1 MKLKGNMR
9 IELTDVNTRDVE
21 TVAEENMVTNAVN
34 NILGLNPMGVFYEV
48 GESIDGIKWQSGLLP
63 ICPNMIGGILLF
75 SKPLAEQPDNT
86 YPMSDNLPVAY
97 ASNNVNATANVA
109 RGSMN
114 LTESKVLDNGYKFV
128 WEFTPSQG
136 NGTIAAAALTSAQ
149 GGANAYGS
157 LVGDSTAFLQLKSI
171 KLDSLSTAKQLVLF
185 ETVEMDF
192 EKNLLISITFQDT
205 GVRIRKV
212 HLPVFTLGLNEKLDD
227 TTYTVLEDKVIQTA
241 TFRFLGSYTL
251 YGEFLDGG
259 DGYWYGFSNEGNSS
273 GSATMLWVKILKTD
287 YSMTEGQWT
296 LSNAKLIDVG
306 NRDETDT
313 FPERVLKCCMR
324 NGYLYVMANN
334 KKGIY
339 KINTANSSDVTLI
352 ELGFTSKWK
361 PLCEAG
367 TCEVYM
373 TLIGDL
379 IIGGDF
385 QVTASDTVIHTQ
397 GSFRLNDAA
406 TPLFQYK
413 NFLLGWGGSY
423 GSEYRTMYLL
433 TPYLASI
440 NNLSSAVVKTVDKT
454 MKITYTLTEE
464 SAAGQS

>member
-1 MKLKGNMR
+1 MRLTGNMR
-9 IELTDVNTRDVE
+9 MELTDVNTGEME

-34 NILGLNPMGVFYEV
+34 HILGLNPMGVFYEA
-48 GESIDGIKWQSGLLP
+48 GDSIDGIEWHGSLLP

-75 SKPLAEQPDNT
+75 SQALPEEADYIYSTSNK
-86 YPMSDNLPVAY
+86 LPVAY
-97 ASNNVNATANVA
+97 ASNNVNSTANLA

-114 LTESKVLDNGYKFV
+114 LTESKALENGYKFV

-149 GGANAYGS
+149 GGANGYGS
-157 LVGDSTAFLQLKSI
+157 LVNDSSTFLQLKSI
-171 KLDSLSTAKQLVLF
+171 RLDDLSQAKQMVLF
-185 ETVEMDF
+185 ETVEVDF
-192 EKNLLISITFQDT
+192 EKNLLYSITFQDT

-212 HLPVFTLGLNEKLDD
+212 QIPIFSLGLNEKLDD
-227 TTYTVLEDKVIQTA
+227 TTYTVLDDRVIQTS

-273 GSATMLWVKILKTD
+273 GSAEMMWVKIKKED
-287 YSMTEGQWT
+287 YSMTEGLWT
-296 LSNAKLIDVG
+296 LSNAKLMDVG
-306 NRDETDT
+306 NRDGNGS
-313 FPERVLKCCMR
+313 FPERFLKCCMR
-324 NGYLYVMANN
+324 NGYLYVMAYD

-339 KINTANSSDVTLI
+339 KINISNSSDVTVI
-352 ELGFTSKWK
+352 PLGFTSKWK
-361 PLCEAG
+361 PLCETG

-379 IIGGDF
+379 IVGGDF
-385 QVTASDTVIHTQ
+385 QVAANDTIIRTQ

-413 NFLLGWGGSY
+413 NFLLRWGGSY
-423 GSEYRTMYLL
+423 GTEYRTMYLL
-433 TPYLASI
+433 TPYLVSI

-454 MKITYTLTEE
+454 MKITYTLTQE
-464 SAAGQS
+464 

>member
-1 MKLKGNMR
+1 MRLTGTMR
-9 IELTDVNTRDVE
+9 IELTDVNTGEV
-21 TVAEENMVTNAVN
+21 TAVTEENMVTDAVN
-34 NILGLNPMGVFYEV
+34 HILGLNPMGVFYEI
-48 GESIDGIKWQSGLLP
+48 GESIDGVKWQEALLP
-63 ICPNMIGGILLF
+63 VCPNMIGGILLF
-75 SKPLAEQPDNT
+75 SKVLEERVDNI
-86 YPMSDNLPVAY
+86 YSLSDNLPVAY
-97 ASNNVNATANVA
+97 ASNNVNSTANLA

-114 LTESKVLDNGYKFV
+114 LTESKKLDNGYKFV

-157 LVGDSTAFLQLKSI
+157 LVNDSSTFLQIKSI
-171 KLDSLSTAKQLVLF
+171 KLDGMTMVRELVLF
-185 ETVEMDF
+185 ETVEVDF
-192 EKNLLISITFQDT
+192 ERNLLYSITYQDT

-212 HLPVFTLGLNEKLDD
+212 HIPIFTVGLNEKLDD
-227 TTYTVLEDKVIQTA
+227 TSFEVVDDRVIQTS
-241 TFRFLGSYTL
+241 TFRFLGGYTL
-251 YGEFLDGG
+251 YGEFLDGR

-273 GSATMLWVKILKTD
+273 GSATMVWVKIKKED
-287 YSMTEGQWT
+287 YSMTEGEWT
-296 LSNAKLIDVG
+296 LSNAKLMDVG
-306 NRDETDT
+306 RREEDSS
-313 FPERVLKCCMR
+313 FPERYLQCCIR

-339 KINTANSSDVTLI
+339 KINLSNSSDVTLI
-352 ELGFTSKWK
+352 NLGFTSKWK
-361 PLCEAG
+361 PLCETG

-373 TLIGDL
+373 TLVGDL

-385 QVTASDTVIHTQ
+385 QVTVEDKVIHTQ

-464 SAAGQS
+464 AAP

>member
-1 MKLKGNMR
+1 MRLTGTMR
-9 IELTDVNTRDVE
+9 IELTDVNTGEV
-21 TVAEENMVTNAVN
+21 TAVTEENMVTDAVN
-34 NILGLNPMGVFYEV
+34 HILGLNPMGVFYEI
-48 GESIDGIKWQSGLLP
+48 GESIDGVKWQEALLP
-63 ICPNMIGGILLF
+63 VCPNMIGGILLF
-75 SKPLAEQPDNT
+75 SKVLEERVDNI
-86 YPMSDNLPVAY
+86 YSLSDNLPVAY
-97 ASNNVNATANVA
+97 ASNNVNSTANVA

-114 LTESKVLDNGYKFV
+114 LTESKKLDNGYKFV

-136 NGTIAAAALTSAQ
+136 NGTIAAVVLTSAQ

-157 LVGDSTAFLQLKSI
+157 LVNDSTTFLQIKSI
-171 KLDSLSTAKQLVLF
+171 KLDGMAMARELVLF
-185 ETVEMDF
+185 ETVEVDF
-192 EKNLLISITFQDT
+192 ERNLLYSITYQDT

-212 HLPVFTLGLNEKLDD
+212 HIPIFTVGLNEKLDD
-227 TTYTVLEDKVIQTA
+227 SSFAVVDDRVIQTS
-241 TFRFLGSYTL
+241 TFRFLGDYTL

-273 GSATMLWVKILKTD
+273 GSATMVWVKIKKED
-287 YSMTEGQWT
+287 YSMTEGEWT
-296 LSNAKLIDVG
+296 LSNAKLMDVG
-306 NRDETDT
+306 RREEDSS
-313 FPERVLKCCMR
+313 FPERYLKCCIR
-324 NGYLYVMANN
+324 KGYLYVMANN

-339 KINTANSSDVTLI
+339 KINLANSSDVTLI
-352 ELGFTSKWK
+352 SLGFTSKWK
-361 PLCEAG
+361 PLCETG

-385 QVTASDTVIHTQ
+385 QVTVEDKVIHTQ

-464 SAAGQS
+464 AAP

>member
-1 MKLKGNMR
+1 MRLTGTMR
-9 IELTDVNTRDVE
+9 IELTDVNTGEV
-21 TVAEENMVTNAVN
+21 TAVMEENMVTDAVN
-34 NILGLNPMGVFYEV
+34 HILGLNPMGVFYEI
-48 GESIDGIKWQSGLLP
+48 GESIDGVKWQEALLP
-63 ICPNMIGGILLF
+63 VCPNMIGGILLF
-75 SKPLAEQPDNT
+75 SKVLEERVDNI
-86 YPMSDNLPVAY
+86 YSLSDNLPVAY
-97 ASNNVNATANVA
+97 ASNNVNSTANVA

-114 LTESKVLDNGYKFV
+114 LTESKKLDNGYKFV

-157 LVGDSTAFLQLKSI
+157 LVNDSTTFLQLKSI
-171 KLDSLSTAKQLVLF
+171 KLDGMAMARELVLF
-185 ETVEMDF
+185 EAVEVDF
-192 EKNLLISITFQDT
+192 ERNLLYSITYQDT

-212 HLPVFTLGLNEKLDD
+212 HIPIFTVGLNEKLDD
-227 TTYTVLEDKVIQTA
+227 SSFAVVDDRVIQTS
-241 TFRFLGSYTL
+241 TFRFLGDYTL

-273 GSATMLWVKILKTD
+273 GSATMVWVKIKKED
-287 YSMTEGQWT
+287 YSMTEGKWT
-296 LSNAKLIDVG
+296 LSNAKLMDVG
-306 NRDETDT
+306 RREEDSS
-313 FPERVLKCCMR
+313 FPERYLKCCIR
-324 NGYLYVMANN
+324 KGYLYVMANN

-339 KINTANSSDVTLI
+339 KINLANSSDVTLI
-352 ELGFTSKWK
+352 SLGFTSKWK
-361 PLCEAG
+361 PLCETG

-373 TLIGDL
+373 TLVGDL

-385 QVTASDTVIHTQ
+385 QVTVEDKVIHTQ

-406 TPLFQYK
+406 TPLLQYK

-433 TPYLASI
+433 SPYLASI

-464 SAAGQS
+464 AAP

>member
-1 MKLKGNMR
+1 MRLTGTMR
-9 IELTDVNTRDVE
+9 IELTDVDTGEV
-21 TVAEENMVTNAVN
+21 TAMTEENMVTDAVN
-34 NILGLNPMGVFYEV
+34 HILGLNPMGVFYEI
-48 GESIDGIKWQSGLLP
+48 GESIDGVKWQEALLP
-63 ICPNMIGGILLF
+63 VCPNMIGGILLF
-75 SKPLAEQPDNT
+75 SKVLEERADNI
-86 YPMSDNLPVAY
+86 YSLSDNLPVAY
-97 ASNNVNATANVA
+97 ASNNVNSTANVA

-114 LTESKVLDNGYKFV
+114 LTESKKLDNGYKFV

-136 NGTIAAAALTSAQ
+136 NGTIAAVALTSAQ

-157 LVGDSTAFLQLKSI
+157 LVNDSTTFLQIKSI
-171 KLDSLSTAKQLVLF
+171 KLDGMAMVRELVLF
-185 ETVEMDF
+185 ETVEVDF
-192 EKNLLISITFQDT
+192 ERNLLYSITYQDT

-212 HLPVFTLGLNEKLDD
+212 HIPIFTVGLNEKLDD
-227 TTYTVLEDKVIQTA
+227 SSFAVVDDRVIQTS
-241 TFRFLGSYTL
+241 TFRFLGDYTL

-273 GSATMLWVKILKTD
+273 GSATMVWVKIKKED
-287 YSMTEGQWT
+287 YSMTEGEWT
-296 LSNAKLIDVG
+296 LSNAKLMDVG
-306 NRDETDT
+306 RREEDSS
-313 FPERVLKCCMR
+313 FPERYLKCCIR
-324 NGYLYVMANN
+324 KGYLYVMANN

-339 KINTANSSDVTLI
+339 KINLANSSDVTLI
-352 ELGFTSKWK
+352 SLGFTSKWK
-361 PLCEAG
+361 PLCETG

-373 TLIGDL
+373 TLVRDL

-385 QVTASDTVIHTQ
+385 QVTVEDKVIHTQ

-464 SAAGQS
+464 AAP

>member
-1 MKLKGNMR
+1 MRLTGTMK
-9 IELTDVNTRDVE
+9 IELTDVNTGEV
-21 TVAEENMVTNAVN
+21 TAATEENMVTEAVN
-34 NILGLNPMGVFYEV
+34 HILGLNPMGVFYEI
-48 GESIDGIKWQSGLLP
+48 GESIDGVKWQEALLP
-63 ICPNMIGGILLF
+63 VCPNMIGGILLF
-75 SKPLAEQPDNT
+75 SKTLEERADNI
-86 YPMSDNLPVAY
+86 YSLSDNLPVAY
-97 ASNNVNATANVA
+97 ASNNVNSTANVA

-114 LTESKVLDNGYKFV
+114 LTESKKLDNGYKFV

-157 LVGDSTAFLQLKSI
+157 MVNDSSTFLQIKSI
-171 KLDSLSTAKQLVLF
+171 KLDGMAMTRELVLF
-185 ETVEMDF
+185 ETVEVDF
-192 EKNLLISITFQDT
+192 ERNLLYSITYQDT

-212 HLPVFTLGLNEKLDD
+212 HIPIFTVGLNEKLDD
-227 TTYTVLEDKVIQTA
+227 SSFAVVDDQVVQTS
-241 TFRFLGSYTL
+241 TFRFLGDYTL

-273 GSATMLWVKILKTD
+273 GSATMVWVKIKKDD
-287 YSMTEGQWT
+287 YSMTEGEWT
-296 LSNAKLIDVG
+296 LSNAKLMDVG
-306 NRDETDT
+306 RREEDSS
-313 FPERVLKCCMR
+313 FPERYLQCCIR
-324 NGYLYVMANN
+324 KGYLYVMANN

-339 KINTANSSDVTLI
+339 KINLSNSSDVTLI
-352 ELGFTSKWK
+352 NLGFTSKWK
-361 PLCEAG
+361 PLCETG

-373 TLIGDL
+373 TLVGDF

-385 QVTASDTVIHTQ
+385 QVTVEDKVIHTQ

-433 TPYLASI
+433 TPYLATI

-454 MKITYTLTEE
+454 MKITYILTEE
-464 SAAGQS
+464 AVP

>member
-9 IELTDVNTRDVE
+9 IELTDVNTGDVE
-21 TVAEENMVTNAVN
+21 TVAEKNMVTNAVN
-34 NILGLNPMGVFYEV
+34 NILGLNPMGVFYEA

-75 SKPLAEQPDNT
+75 SKPLEERVDNI
-86 YPMSDNLPVAY
+86 YSMSDNLPVAY

-171 KLDSLSTAKQLVLF
+171 KLDSLTTAKQLVLF

-205 GVRIRKV
+205 GVRIRTV

-259 DGYWYGFSNEGNSS
+259 DGYWHGFSNEGNSS
-273 GSATMLWVKILKTD
+273 GSATMLWVKISKTD
-287 YSMTEGQWT
+287 YTMTEGQWT
-296 LSNAKLIDVG
+296 LSNAKLMDVG
-306 NRDETDT
+306 SRDETDT
-313 FPERVLKCCMR
+313 FPERILKCCMR

-385 QVTASDTVIHTQ
+385 QVTAADMVIHTQ

-433 TPYLASI
+433 TPYLASV

-464 SAAGQS
+464 STAGQL

>member
-1 MKLKGNMR
+1 MR
-9 IELTDVNTRDVE
+9 MTGTMGIELTDVNTGEV
-21 TVAEENMVTNAVN
+21 TAVTEENMVTDAVN
-34 NILGLNPMGVFYEV
+34 HILGLNPMGVFYEI
-48 GESIDGIKWQSGLLP
+48 GESIDGVKWQEALLP
-63 ICPNMIGGILLF
+63 VCPNMIGGILLF
-75 SKPLAEQPDNT
+75 SKALEERADNI
-86 YPMSDNLPVAY
+86 YSLSDNLPVAY
-97 ASNNVNATANVA
+97 ASNNVNSTANVA

-114 LTESKVLDNGYKFV
+114 LTESKKLDNGYKFV

-157 LVGDSTAFLQLKSI
+157 LVNDSSTFLQIKSI
-171 KLDSLSTAKQLVLF
+171 KLDGMAMAQELVLF
-185 ETVEMDF
+185 EAVEVDF
-192 EKNLLISITFQDT
+192 ERNLLYSITYQDT
-205 GVRIRKV
+205 GVRIRKA
-212 HLPVFTLGLNEKLDD
+212 HIPIFTVGLNEKLDD
-227 TTYTVLEDKVIQTA
+227 SSFAVVDDQVVQTS
-241 TFRFLGSYTL
+241 TFRFLGDYTL

-273 GSATMLWVKILKTD
+273 GSATMVWVKIKKDD
-287 YSMTEGQWT
+287 YSMTEGEWT
-296 LSNAKLIDVG
+296 LSNAKLMDVG
-306 NRDETDT
+306 RREEDSS
-313 FPERVLKCCMR
+313 FPERYLQCCIR
-324 NGYLYVMANN
+324 SGYLYAMANN

-339 KINTANSSDVTLI
+339 KINLSNSSDVTLI
-352 ELGFTSKWK
+352 EFGFTSKWK
-361 PLCEAG
+361 PLCETG

-373 TLIGDL
+373 TLVGDL

-385 QVTASDTVIHTQ
+385 QVTVEDKVIRTQ
-397 GSFRLNDAA
+397 GSFRLNDTA

-433 TPYLASI
+433 TPYLATI

-464 SAAGQS
+464 VVP

>member
-1 MKLKGNMR
+1 MRVKGTM
-9 IELTDVNTRDVE
+9 IMELTDVNTGEVE
-21 TVAEENMVTNAVN
+21 TVAEENLVTNAVN
-34 NILGLNPMGVFYEV
+34 HIFGLNPLGVFYEI

-63 ICPNMIGGILLF
+63 ICPNAIGGILLF
-75 SKPLAEQPDNT
+75 SKALEENADNI
-86 YPMSDNLPVAY
+86 YSLSDNLPVAY
-97 ASNNVNATANVA
+97 ASNNVNSTANVA

-114 LTESKVLDNGYKFV
+114 LTESKALDNGYKFV

-157 LVGDSTAFLQLKSI
+157 LAGDSSTFLQIKSLNI
-171 KLDSLSTAKQLVLF
+171 GNLAMAKQLVLF
-185 ETVEMDF
+185 ETVEVDF
-192 EKNLLISITFQDT
+192 EKDTLYSITFQDT
-205 GVRIRKV
+205 GMRIRKV
-212 HLPVFTLGLNEKLDD
+212 RLPIFSVGLNEKMDD
-227 TTYTVLEDKVIQTA
+227 STFTVVDDQVIQTA
-241 TFRFLGSYTL
+241 VFRFLGDYTL

-273 GSATMLWVKILKTD
+273 GSATVLWVKIKKED
-287 YSMTEGQWT
+287 YSMTEGEWT
-296 LSNAKLIDVG
+296 LSNAKLTDVG
-306 NRDETDT
+306 SRDETSS
-313 FPERVLKCCMR
+313 FPERVVKCCVR
-324 NGYLYVMANN
+324 KGYLYVAAYN

-339 KINTANSSDVTLI
+339 KINLSNASDVTLI
-352 ELGFTSKWK
+352 EFGFTSKWK
-361 PLCEAG
+361 PLCETG

-373 TLIGDL
+373 TLVGDL

-385 QVTASDTVIHTQ
+385 QITIEDKVIHTQ

-433 TPYLASI
+433 TPYLATI

-464 SAAGQS
+464 AVP

>member
-1 MKLKGNMR
+1 MKLTGTMR
-9 IELTDVNTRDVE
+9 IELKDVNTGEV
-21 TVAEENMVTNAVN
+21 TAVTEENMVTDAVN
-34 NILGLNPMGVFYEV
+34 HILGLNPMGVFYEI
-48 GESIDGIKWQSGLLP
+48 GESIDGVKWQEAFLP
-63 ICPNMIGGILLF
+63 ICPNAIGGILLF
-75 SKPLAEQPDNT
+75 SKALEERADNI
-86 YPMSDNLPVAY
+86 YSLSDNLPVAY
-97 ASNNVNATANVA
+97 ASNNVNSTANVA

-114 LTESKVLDNGYKFV
+114 LTESKKLDNGYKFV

-157 LVGDSTAFLQLKSI
+157 LVNDSSTFLQIKSI
-171 KLDSLSTAKQLVLF
+171 KLDGMTMVRELVLF
-185 ETVEMDF
+185 EAVEVDF
-192 EKNLLISITFQDT
+192 ERNLLYSITYQDT

-212 HLPVFTLGLNEKLDD
+212 HIPIFTVGLNEKLDD
-227 TTYTVLEDKVIQTA
+227 SSFVVVDDRVIQTT
-241 TFRFLGSYTL
+241 TFRFLGDYTL

-273 GSATMLWVKILKTD
+273 GSATMVWVKIKKED
-287 YSMTEGQWT
+287 YSMTEGEWT
-296 LSNAKLIDVG
+296 LSNAKLMDVG
-306 NRDETDT
+306 RREEDSS
-313 FPERVLKCCMR
+313 FPERYLKCCIR
-324 NGYLYVMANN
+324 KGYLYVMANN

-339 KINTANSSDVTLI
+339 KINLANSSDVTLI
-352 ELGFTSKWK
+352 SLGFTSKWK
-361 PLCEAG
+361 PLCETG

-373 TLIGDL
+373 TLVGDL

-385 QVTASDTVIHTQ
+385 QVTVEDKVIHTQ

-433 TPYLASI
+433 SPYLASI

-464 SAAGQS
+464 AAP

>member
-1 MKLKGNMR
+1 MRLTGNMT
-9 IELTDVNTRDVE
+9 ITLTDKNTGEVE
-21 TVAEENMVTNAVN
+21 TAAEENMVTNAVN
-34 NILGLNPMGVFYEV
+34 NILGLNPMGVFYEA
-48 GESIDGIKWQSGLLP
+48 GDSIDGIEWNNSLLP

-75 SKPLAEQPDNT
+75 SQALPEEAD
-86 YPMSDNLPVAY
+86 YIYAASSNLPVAY
-97 ASNNVNATANVA
+97 ASNNVNSTANLA

-114 LTESKVLDNGYKFV
+114 LTESKALENGYKFV

-149 GGANAYGS
+149 GGTNGYGS
-157 LVGDSTAFLQLKSI
+157 QVGDVSTFLQLKSI
-171 KLDSLSTAKQLVLF
+171 RLDDLTQAKQMVLF
-185 ETVEMDF
+185 EAVEVDF
-192 EKNLLISITFQDT
+192 ENNLLYSITYQDT

-212 HLPVFTLGLNEKLDD
+212 QIPIFSLGLNEKLDD
-227 TTYTVLEDKVIQTA
+227 TTYVVLDDQVVQTS
-241 TFRFLGSYTL
+241 TFQFLGSYTL

-273 GSATMLWVKILKTD
+273 GSATMVWAKIKKED
-287 YSMTEGQWT
+287 YSVTEGQWT
-296 LSNAKLIDVG
+296 LSNAKLMDVG
-306 NRDETDT
+306 NRDANGS

-352 ELGFTSKWK
+352 PLGFTSKWK
-361 PLCEAG
+361 PLCETG

-379 IIGGDF
+379 IVGGDF
-385 QVTASDTVIHTQ
+385 QVTANDTIIRTQ
-397 GSFRLNDAA
+397 GSFRLNDAV
-406 TPLFQYK
+406 TPLFQHK

-423 GSEYRTMYLL
+423 GTEYRTMYLL
-433 TPYLASI
+433 TPYLATI

-454 MKITYTLTEE
+454 MKITYILTQE
-464 SAAGQS
+464 

>member
-1 MKLKGNMR
+1 MRLTGNMT
-9 IELTDVNTRDVE
+9 ITLTDKNTGEVE

-34 NILGLNPMGVFYEV
+34 HILGLNPMGVFYEA
-48 GESIDGIKWQSGLLP
+48 GDSIDGIEWNNSLLP

-75 SKPLAEQPDNT
+75 SQTLPEEAD
-86 YPMSDNLPVAY
+86 YIYAASSNLPVAY
-97 ASNNVNATANVA
+97 ASNNVNSTANLA

-114 LTESKVLDNGYKFV
+114 LTESKVLENGYKFV

-149 GGANAYGS
+149 GGTNGYGS
-157 LVGDSTAFLQLKSI
+157 QVGDASTFLQLKSI
-171 KLDSLSTAKQLVLF
+171 RLDDLSQAKQMVLF
-185 ETVEMDF
+185 EAVEVDF
-192 EKNLLISITFQDT
+192 ENNLLYSITYQDT

-212 HLPVFTLGLNEKLDD
+212 QIPIFSLGLNEKLDD
-227 TTYTVLEDKVIQTA
+227 TTYTVLDDQVIQTT
-241 TFRFLGSYTL
+241 TFQFLGDYTP

-273 GSATMLWVKILKTD
+273 GSAKMVWVKIKKED
-287 YSMTEGQWT
+287 YSMTEGEWT
-296 LSNAKLIDVG
+296 LSNAKLMDVG
-306 NRDETDT
+306 NRDANGS

-339 KINTANSSDVTLI
+339 KINTANSSDITLI
-352 ELGFTSKWK
+352 PLGFTSKWK
-361 PLCEAG
+361 PLCETG

-379 IIGGDF
+379 IVGGDF
-385 QVTASDTVIHTQ
+385 QVTASDTIIRTQ

-423 GSEYRTMYLL
+423 GTEYRTMYLL
-433 TPYLASI
+433 TPYLATI

-454 MKITYTLTEE
+454 MKITYTLTQE
-464 SAAGQS
+464 

>member
-1 MKLKGNMR
+1 MRLTGNMT
-9 IELTDVNTRDVE
+9 ITLTDKNTGKVE

-34 NILGLNPMGVFYEV
+34 NILGLNPMGVFYEA
-48 GESIDGIKWQSGLLP
+48 GDSIDGIEWNNSLLP

-75 SKPLAEQPDNT
+75 SQALPEEAD
-86 YPMSDNLPVAY
+86 YIYASSSNLPVAY
-97 ASNNVNATANVA
+97 ASNNVNSTANLA

-114 LTESKVLDNGYKFV
+114 LTESKALENGYKFV

-149 GGANAYGS
+149 GGMNGYGS
-157 LVGDSTAFLQLKSI
+157 QVGDASTFLQLKSI
-171 KLDSLSTAKQLVLF
+171 RLDDLSQAKQMVLF
-185 ETVEMDF
+185 EAVEVDF
-192 EKNLLISITFQDT
+192 ENNLLYSITYQDT

-212 HLPVFTLGLNEKLDD
+212 QIPIFSLGLNEKLDD
-227 TTYTVLEDKVIQTA
+227 TTYTVLDDQVVQTS
-241 TFRFLGSYTL
+241 TFQFLGDYTP
-251 YGEFLDGG
+251 YGEFLDGR

-273 GSATMLWVKILKTD
+273 GSATMVWAKIKKED
-287 YSMTEGQWT
+287 YSVTEGQWT
-296 LSNAKLIDVG
+296 LSNAKLMDVG
-306 NRDETDT
+306 NRDANGS

-352 ELGFTSKWK
+352 PLGFTSKWK
-361 PLCEAG
+361 PLCETG

-379 IIGGDF
+379 IVGGDF
-385 QVTASDTVIHTQ
+385 QVTANDTIIRTQ

-423 GSEYRTMYLL
+423 GTEYRTMYLL
-433 TPYLASI
+433 TPYLATI
-440 NNLSSAVVKTVDKT
+440 NNLPSAVVKTVDKT
-454 MKITYTLTEE
+454 MKITYTLTQE
-464 SAAGQS
+464 

>member
-1 MKLKGNMR
+1 MRLTGTMR
-9 IELTDVNTRDVE
+9 IELTDVDTGEV
-21 TVAEENMVTNAVN
+21 TAVTEENMVTDAVN
-34 NILGLNPMGVFYEV
+34 HILGLNPMGVFYEI
-48 GESIDGIKWQSGLLP
+48 GESIDGVKWQEAFLP
-63 ICPNMIGGILLF
+63 ICPNAIGGILLF
-75 SKPLAEQPDNT
+75 SKALEERADNI
-86 YPMSDNLPVAY
+86 YSLSDNLPVGY
-97 ASNNVNATANVA
+97 ASNNVNSTANVA

-114 LTESKVLDNGYKFV
+114 LTESKKLDNGYKFV

-136 NGTIAAAALTSAQ
+136 NGTIAAVALTSAQ

-157 LVGDSTAFLQLKSI
+157 LVNDSTTFLQIKSI
-171 KLDSLSTAKQLVLF
+171 KLDGMAMVRELVLF
-185 ETVEMDF
+185 ETVEVDF
-192 EKNLLISITFQDT
+192 ERNLLYSITYQDT

-212 HLPVFTLGLNEKLDD
+212 HIPIFTVGLNEKLDD
-227 TTYTVLEDKVIQTA
+227 SSFAVVDDRVIQTS
-241 TFRFLGSYTL
+241 TFRFLGDYTL

-273 GSATMLWVKILKTD
+273 GSATMVWVKIKKED
-287 YSMTEGQWT
+287 YSMTEGEWT
-296 LSNAKLIDVG
+296 LSNAKLMDVG
-306 NRDETDT
+306 RREEDSS
-313 FPERVLKCCMR
+313 FPERYLKCCIR
-324 NGYLYVMANN
+324 KGYLYVMANN

-339 KINTANSSDVTLI
+339 KINLANSSDVTLI
-352 ELGFTSKWK
+352 SLGFTSKWK
-361 PLCEAG
+361 PLCETG

-373 TLIGDL
+373 TLVGDL

-385 QVTASDTVIHTQ
+385 QVTVEDKVIHTQ

-433 TPYLASI
+433 SPYLASI

-464 SAAGQS
+464 AAP

>member
-1 MKLKGNMR
+1 MRVKGTMTM
-9 IELTDVNTRDVE
+9 ELTDVNTGEVE
-21 TVAEENMVTNAVN
+21 TVEEENLVTNAVN
-34 NILGLNPMGVFYEV
+34 HIFGLNPMGVFYEI
-48 GESIDGIKWQSGLLP
+48 GDSIDGIKWQSGLLP
-63 ICPNMIGGILLF
+63 ICPNAIGGILLF
-75 SKPLAEQPDNT
+75 SKALEENADNI
-86 YPMSDNLPVAY
+86 YSLSDNLPVAY
-97 ASNNVNATANVA
+97 ASNNVNSTANVA

-114 LTESKVLDNGYKFV
+114 LTESKALDNGYKFV

-157 LVGDSTAFLQLKSI
+157 QVNDSSTFLQIKSLNI
-171 KLDSLSTAKQLVLF
+171 GNLAMAKQLMLF
-185 ETVEMDF
+185 ETVEVDF
-192 EKNLLISITFQDT
+192 EKDTLYSITFQDT

-212 HLPVFTLGLNEKLDD
+212 RIPIFSVGLNEKMDD
-227 TTYTVLEDKVIQTA
+227 STFTVADDQVIQTA
-241 TFRFLGSYTL
+241 TFKFLGDYTL
-251 YGEFLDGG
+251 YGEFMDGG

-273 GSATMLWVKILKTD
+273 GNARMLWVKIKKED
-287 YSMTEGQWT
+287 YSMTEGEWT
-296 LSNAKLIDVG
+296 LSNAKLMDVG
-306 NRDETDT
+306 SRDEGSS
-313 FPERVLKCCMR
+313 FPERVVKCCVR
-324 NGYLYVMANN
+324 KGYLYVVAYN

-339 KINTANSSDVTLI
+339 KINLANASDVTLI
-352 ELGFTSKWK
+352 EFGFTSKWK
-361 PLCEAG
+361 SLCETG

-379 IIGGDF
+379 IVGGDF
-385 QVTASDTVIHTQ
+385 QITIEDKVIHTQ

-464 SAAGQS
+464 AVP